1 MKHKHD
7 RPPRREPLE
16 PLEAEKSGESR
27 PSAPSAKELLA
38 GRIVSRR
45 SEGGV
50 PYPGD
55 FPNPL
60 PGKYRGCF

>member
-1 MKHKHD
+1 MKK
-7 RPPRREPLE
+7 RERLPSPIDELTRALE
-16 PLEAEKSGESR
+16 PGDPKRSPPPATD
-27 PSAPSAKELLA
+27 PLA
-38 GRIVSRR
+38 RRVVSRR
-45 SEGGV
+45 SEGGL